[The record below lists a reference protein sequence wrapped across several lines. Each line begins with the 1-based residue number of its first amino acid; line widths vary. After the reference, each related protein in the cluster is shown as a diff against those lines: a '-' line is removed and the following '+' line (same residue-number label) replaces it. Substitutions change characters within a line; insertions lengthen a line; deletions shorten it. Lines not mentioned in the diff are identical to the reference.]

1 PPRAAARARGAAG
14 HRRPAA
20 AGGAAGGPAV
30 AGGDMS
36 RTRPGRT
43 PYWPDRSALRRRRS
57 ARRAFWVA
65 VALVLVLPWFGYRH
79 VRDWLR
85 PEAGA
90 PPVPVVADAAS
101 VPPVTRAQPSEA
113 RDPGPPLVAAPAGGD
128 ARPDPA
134 ESDPD
139 AGIDAIG

>member
-1 PPRAAARARGAAG
+1 
-14 HRRPAA
+14 
-20 AGGAAGGPAV
+20 
-30 AGGDMS
+30 MS

-85 PEAGA
+85 PEASLLTQVAALGA
-90 PPVPVVADAAS
+90 
-101 VPPVTRAQPSEA
+101 
-113 RDPGPPLVAAPAGGD
+113 LVAVAMVIYFGTAFAIDLHGNSD
-128 ARPDPA
+128 AFFGNQLGIILRPTSQTDGRLVTHLLP
-134 ESDPD
+134 
-139 AGIDAIG
+139 